1 VSIFILLW
9 FKNNPNSQKWI
20 DVFLE
25 QGLILSKALKR
36 YKDFEE
42 GNSQIVIN
50 NLRSEVIDLRHKNE
64 EKEDMLNTLVADLVE
79 CRYELHV
86 VVEEKDKALKAS
98 RSKIDEIAKLEA
110 KNLKHSK

>member
-1 VSIFILLW
+1 M
-9 FKNNPNSQKWI
+9 
-20 DVFLE
+20 
-25 QGLILSKALKR
+25 
-36 YKDFEE
+36 
-42 GNSQIVIN
+42 IN

-110 KNLKHSK
+110 ENLKHSKWANELNTQIKESEMAKQNEKNGKYVRRFRARNVQEWNP